1 MSEHYYTSQPESESH
16 PEVFESRLLNKE
28 FQFTFD
34 SGVFSKG
41 RIDYGT
47 KVLIDAAAN
56 EEITEGDFLDLGC
69 GYGPIGLALA
79 SENPE
84 RTIHMVDINERAVN
98 LSQKN
103 ALLNEIE
110 NVEIYSSSLYEKI
123 EKHDFAAVVSNPP
136 IRAGK
141 KTVHAILEESYD
153 YLTEQGKLFIVIQK
167 KQGAPSAKKKM
178 AEVFGNV
185 ERIALDN
192 GYWILM
198 SEK

>member
-1 MSEHYYTSQPESESH
+1 VSEHYYTSH